1 MGIFFIY
8 SLKTALCLIAFY
20 LLYKVALSRDTFHSL
35 NRGVLLGLMAV
46 SLVLPL
52 VHVSPGFSPIE
63 IDGMA
68 RIEGM
73 IEARVVEDAVA
84 TDALTLTQILFAIY
98 IIGVIFFTARELWS
112 LISLSAVM
120 RRGPCMDAGD
130 GVRLIVVRGDVSPFS
145 WFGNVIISEKD
156 YEENPRE
163 IIIHEKA
170 HIAHGHSADVLLC
183 NLLIIFQWFN
193 PAAWL
198 IKAEL
203 QNVHEYEADDAVLS
217 QGVDASAYQLLLI
230 RKAVGD
236 RLYSM
241 ANNLNHSSLKKRIK
255 MMLKKKS
262 NPWSRAKILL
272 TVPVAAAAVTA
283 FAIPVVENTADEMKA
298 ESDKLVASV
307 VKEVETVSSEPA
319 ATVVEPAKEIN
330 PEPVVA
336 PEQKEEAAP
345 VKGAAASVK
354 EETAPVEEE
363 NVPDDDKVNEAPEV
377 QPKYPGGMGALKK
390 FLTDNIKYPQEAF
403 KARKQGTVI
412 VQFVVYEDGHV
423 GNANVVK
430 GVSPEL
436 NAEAVRVIG
445 LMPNW
450 ELGMVKGKPVKVRYT
465 LPVKFSLKK

>member
-52 VHVSPGFSPIE
+52 VHVSSGFSPIE

-84 TDALTLTQILFAIY
+84 TDALTLTQMLFAIY

-170 HIAHGHSADVLLC
+170 HIAHGHSVDVLLC

-450 ELGMVKGKPVKVRYT
+450 ESGMIKGKPVKVRYT

>member
-52 VHVSPGFSPIE
+52 VHVPSGFSPIE

-84 TDALTLTQILFAIY
+84 TDALTLTQMLFAIY

-163 IIIHEKA
+163 VIIHEKA
-170 HIAHGHSADVLLC
+170 HIAHGHSVDVLLC

-283 FAIPVVENTADEMKA
+283 FAIPVVENTAGEMKA

-319 ATVVEPAKEIN
+319 ATVVGPAKEIN

-430 GVSPEL
+430 GISPEL

-450 ELGMVKGKPVKVRYT
+450 EPGMVKGKPVKVRYT